1 MIIANPIYDVVFNR
15 LMENEKVAKFFIGT
29 MLGEHI
35 ESLELQPQEF
45 TYRDNVIGLTV
56 FRLDFI
62 AVIKTKDG
70 SFKKILIEIQKA
82 KKAID
87 VMRFRN
93 YLGEQYKKQDIINDE
108 KMALPITTIYILGFT
123 LQNVKTACVHVER
136 QYRDLINETI
146 LTEKSHFIEGLTHDS
161 YIIQI
166 KRLTGRYQTKL
177 EKLLS
182 IFEQRNFVEDT
193 KTIKDY
199 PYELDD
205 EELKRVTDIL
215 HLTGID
221 PASRK
226 EIEIE
231 QEAWRTI
238 EAMFAP
244 REKKLLK
251 ELDEKNKALE
261 ENAKALSKKEKE
273 LEAQRRLIEELKKK
287 LDK

>member
-1 MIIANPIYDVVFNR
+1 MIIANPIYDVVFKR